1 MTFCLDTKLIKPESG
16 NEIKNIIIL
25 LHGYGGDGNDIAQV
39 TLNWK
44 RFLPN
49 TLFVCPNAPEK
60 CLISPSG
67 YQWFDLSKDNDEFIL
82 NESKKNEIILKK
94 FLNEVKEKFSVP
106 NSKICLSGFSQGCMM
121 SINVGLSSDE
131 KYSGIL
137 GFSGKIIS
145 KKDLSKRIIH
155 KPETLLIHGENDD
168 IVPCV
173 KSLEAKDFLERNKV
187 LVNLGPGK
195 FSSIRTSISTL
206 KALNIL
212 YKFKIYGFSS
222 KDVEKS
228 DYTRVLQL
236 LKKGKLIKNLIKPLY
251 LS

>member
-1 MTFCLDTKLIKPESG
+1 MTFCLDTKLVKPIAG
-16 NEIKNIIIL
+16 QEIKNIVVL

-49 TLFVCPNAPEK
+49 TLFICPNAPEV
-60 CLISPSG
+60 CSINSSG
-67 YQWFDLSKDNDEFIL
+67 YQWFDLSQDNEEFIVK
-82 NESKKNEIILKK
+82 ESNKNELILKK
-94 FLNEVKEKFSVP
+94 FLYEVKEKFSLP

-121 SINVGLSSDE
+121 SINAGLTSDE

-145 KKDLSKRIIH
+145 KKELSKRIIN
-155 KPETLLIHGENDD
+155 KPEILLIHGENDD

-187 LVNLGPGK
+187 PVKLEIIKNCGHHIPIEA
-195 FSSIRTSISTL
+195 SSIGL
-206 KALNIL
+206 KFI
-212 YKFKIYGFSS
+212 KKIF
-222 KDVEKS
+222 
-228 DYTRVLQL
+228 
-236 LKKGKLIKNLIKPLY
+236 NLD
-251 LS
+251 

>member
-16 NEIKNIIIL
+16 KEIKNIIVL

-82 NESKKNEIILKK
+82 NESKKNETILKK
-94 FLNEVKEKFSVP
+94 FLNEVKEKFSLP

-145 KKDLSKRIIH
+145 KIDLSKRIIH

-187 LVNLGPGK
+187 SV
-195 FSSIRTSISTL
+195 
-206 KALNIL
+206 
-212 YKFKIYGFSS
+212 
-222 KDVEKS
+222 
-228 DYTRVLQL
+228 QL
-236 LKKGKLIKNLIKPLY
+236 EII
-251 LS
+251 